1 MSSKRAWKTGESE
14 ITYLVRAR
22 SRRRRKLED
31 ELRLYSR
38 FSETKAFMQLVRVKR
53 VMPQVPG
60 EHLAGR
66 TVIYPQ
72 RMRS

>member
-1 MSSKRAWKTGESE
+1 MSSKRAWKTGKSE

-38 FSETKAFMQLVRVKR
+38 FSETQALQLVRVIKSL
-53 VMPQVPG
+53 G
-60 EHLAGR
+60 A
-66 TVIYPQ
+66 
-72 RMRS
+72 